1 MGVISGLAFGA
12 TEAIAY
18 SPDYVDALLK
28 ANVDFLGYMV
38 VQILRFVSWPFLHA
52 IWCGTSAYFPAL
64 AVASQMSQRMLP
76 VIGVASCR
84 RRDGIFCPSQ

>member
-1 MGVISGLAFGA
+1 MGEISGLAFGGA
-12 TEAIAY
+12 EAIAY
-18 SPDYVDALLK
+18 SCDYVDALLK

-64 AVASQMSQRMLP
+64 AVVSQTSQHMLP

-84 RRDGIFCPSQ
+84 RRDGIFCPGQ